1 MRLDEKL
8 DSGPIIT
15 LQKIVIED
23 DDNCENVYKKIV
35 FFGKKILRDA
45 IVKIINDE
53 VNYVYQDVTFKI
65 KFYML
70 ISFHLQNPVALHK
83 YHLHK
88 QDHPFEIHKI
98 VTP

>member
-35 FFGKKILRDA
+35 FWQKNTKRCNFQ
-45 IVKIINDE
+45 
-53 VNYVYQDVTFKI
+53 NYQ
-65 KFYML
+65 
-70 ISFHLQNPVALHK
+70 
-83 YHLHK
+83 
-88 QDHPFEIHKI
+88 
-98 VTP
+98 